1 MPNGVVNRSES
12 MSFLLAQKNVK
23 ESNSVYPFLLK
34 LIIISLKRE
43 KADKH
48 SAWGCRRVILIVVI
62 FSCPLAM
69 HRLQLDVY
77 FRRSSI
83 PFQIAC
89 PPHM

>member
-1 MPNGVVNRSES
+1 MPEDTFIMPNGVVNRSES

-48 SAWGCRRVILIVVI
+48 SA
-62 FSCPLAM
+62 
-69 HRLQLDVY
+69 
-77 FRRSSI
+77 
-83 PFQIAC
+83 
-89 PPHM
+89 